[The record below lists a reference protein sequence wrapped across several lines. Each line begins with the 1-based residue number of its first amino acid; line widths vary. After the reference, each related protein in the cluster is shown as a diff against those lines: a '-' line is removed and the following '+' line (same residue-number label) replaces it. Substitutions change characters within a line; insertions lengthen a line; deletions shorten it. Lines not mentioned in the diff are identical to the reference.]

1 MENYTIITELGSG
14 TYGTVYK
21 ARENKKGTL
30 VAIKHM
36 KQKYK
41 SWSEC
46 VTLKEV
52 KSLIK
57 MKEHPNIVKLMEVV
71 RQKEDL
77 YFVFEYINSGNLF
90 DFVVQQ
96 RSAGIKISEMV
107 AKDLVKQILEGLEHI
122 HRNNYMHR
130 DLKCENIL
138 VSDDGTGTRCVKIAD
153 LGCAKSLL
161 ERPPHTVYVGTR
173 WYRAVELFLKD
184 SSYSAKNDI
193 WACACIL
200 CEILLMK
207 PLFPGTNDIDM
218 LNLIT
223 STLGSPTRDDWP
235 TGYILAERLGYK
247 FPRVTQTRQEKLRYL
262 LPNVTEECINLL
274 SRMFE
279 FDQNKRF
286 SAQDCLRHPWF
297 ANINTGSS
305 TATVSATSSFVG
317 NTGIGRDDTSTEG
330 LNVARNALQRA
341 TRATGATGTADLN
354 LDLFNGINPYS
365 HGNILPNYS
374 QKKAKTTK
382 ELIELDSND
391 ELHDNNM
398 LDMIDDIL

>member
-1 MENYTIITELGSG
+1 MENYTVITELGSG

-21 ARENKKGTL
+21 ARENKKGTV

-41 SWSEC
+41 SWTEC

-52 KSLIK
+52 KSLIR

-77 YFVFEYINSGNLF
+77 YFVFEYINSGNLLEF
-90 DFVVQQ
+90 LSQR
-96 RSAGIKISEMV
+96 RSANTRISESV
-107 AKDLVKQILEGLEHI
+107 AKGLMKQILEGIDHI

-138 VSDDGTGTRCVKIAD
+138 VSDNGASEPCVKIAD

-200 CEILLMK
+200 CEIFLMK

-218 LNLIT
+218 LNLIV
-223 STLGSPTRDDWP
+223 STLGSPTREDWP
-235 TGYILAERLGYK
+235 TGYTLAERIGYK
-247 FPRVTQTRQEKLRYL
+247 FPRSTQTRQEKLRYL
-262 LPNVTEECINLL
+262 LPYVSEECISLL
-274 SRMFE
+274 SGMFD
-279 FDQNKRF
+279 FDQHKRL
-286 SAQDCLRHPWF
+286 SAQECLRHPWF
-297 ANINTGSS
+297 AGTGQSVS
-305 TATVSATSSFVG
+305 TFSNSSSFVG
-317 NTGIGRDDTSTEG
+317 GTTGDDTSIEG
-330 LNVARNALQRA
+330 LSCARNALQRA
-341 TRATGATGTADLN
+341 SRQVDLNIDALGGSSCGLYTGTDIVPTFA
-354 LDLFNGINPYS
+354 
-365 HGNILPNYS
+365 
-374 QKKAKTTK
+374 QKKVKTTK
-382 ELIELDSND
+382 ELIELDPND

-398 LDMIDDIL
+398 LDMIDDML

>member
-1 MENYTIITELGSG
+1 MENYTVITELGSG
-14 TYGTVYK
+14 NYGTVYK

-52 KSLIK
+52 KSLIR

-96 RSAGIKISEMV
+96 RSAGIKISELV
-107 AKDLVKQILEGLEHI
+107 AKDLVRQILEGLEHI

-207 PLFPGTNDIDM
+207 PLFPGANDIDM

-223 STLGSPTRDDWP
+223 STLGSPTREDWP
-235 TGYILAERLGYK
+235 AGYALAERIGYK
-247 FPRVTQTRQEKLRYL
+247 FPRATQSRQEKLRYL
-262 LPNVTEECINLL
+262 FPNVTEDCINLL

-279 FDQNKRF
+279 FDQNKRL

-297 ANINTGSS
+297 VNTCPT
-305 TATVSATSSFVG
+305 TAAASASSSFVG
-317 NTGIGRDDTSTEG
+317 TTGVGGDDASTEG
-330 LNVARNALQRA
+330 LSVARNALQRA
-341 TRATGATGTADLN
+341 TRATDLN
-354 LDLFNGINPYS
+354 LDLLNGGNPYA
-365 HGNILPNYS
+365 HGDILPSYA

-382 ELIELDSND
+382 ELIELDHND

-398 LDMIDDIL
+398 LDMIDDMF